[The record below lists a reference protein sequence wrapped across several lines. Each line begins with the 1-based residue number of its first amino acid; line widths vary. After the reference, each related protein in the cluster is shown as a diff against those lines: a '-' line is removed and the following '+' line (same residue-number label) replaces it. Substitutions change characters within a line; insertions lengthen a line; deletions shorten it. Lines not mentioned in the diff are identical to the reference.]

1 MTLNRRNMKIS
12 LMGDQL
18 SSTISG
24 RLGGLMRNIGFGT
37 NVTVFVIF
45 FGLSLID
52 AIWSHHWVG
61 ALLWLGFGLL
71 FVRGDSPKR
80 VA

>member
-1 MTLNRRNMKIS
+1 MKIS

-18 SSTISG
+18 TSTIF
-24 RLGGLMRNIGFGT
+24 RLLGELMRNIKAGA
-37 NVTVFVIF
+37 NVTVFAMF

-61 ALLWLGFGLL
+61 ALLWLAFGLL
-71 FVRGDSPKR
+71 FVRADSPKR
-80 VA
+80 VT

>member
-1 MTLNRRNMKIS
+1 MD
-12 LMGDQL
+12 DQI
-18 SSTISG
+18 SSTISS
-24 RLGGLMRNIGFGT
+24 RLGGFVRNVRFGT

-61 ALLWLGFGLL
+61 ALLWLAFGLL
-71 FVRGDSPKR
+71 FVRSDSPKR
-80 VA
+80 VT